1 MPSRRRNAP
10 NVPASLHRSAS
21 ASNRRFSLPENWRR
35 LAIATTSGSR
45 RAASGETVSPVAL
58 RARRVSTEDYSSVL
72 LTEPDMRAR
81 IRLFGLI
88 DQNASESW
96 LDTCGWL
103 ISFQRS
109 VSEAIRPV
117 NQDGG

>member
-1 MPSRRRNAP
+1 MRNWP
-10 NVPASLHRSAS
+10 
-21 ASNRRFSLPENWRR
+21 
-35 LAIATTSGSR
+35 TR
-45 RAASGETVSPVAL
+45 RANLPVNPINMCQK
-58 RARRVSTEDYSSVL
+58 
-72 LTEPDMRAR
+72 PDMRAR